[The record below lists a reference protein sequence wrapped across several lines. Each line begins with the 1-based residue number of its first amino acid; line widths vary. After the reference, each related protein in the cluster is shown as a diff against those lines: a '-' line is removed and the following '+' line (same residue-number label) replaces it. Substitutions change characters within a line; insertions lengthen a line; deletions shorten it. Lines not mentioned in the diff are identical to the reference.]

1 MAVNDWGMEDEAKV
15 KGNDQ
20 KLSHEMSS
28 VVSSKLFYTS
38 EENTWL

>member
-1 MAVNDWGMEDEAKV
+1 MAVNDWGMEDVAKV

-20 KLSHEMSS
+20 KWSHIISN
-28 VVSSKLFYTS
+28 VVSFELFYTS